1 MATSNH
7 IQTIETA
14 EERHWRY
21 ALWAV
26 SAVTMLRLAWLFA
39 DRLDLY
45 PDEAQYWLWAQAPSI
60 GYYSKPP
67 LVAWLIATTTAFLGN
82 AEAGVR
88 FSAPLLHLGA
98 AFFIYGIA
106 KRLYDSRVAAW
117 SAVVYATLPGISAS
131 SIIIST
137 DAPLL
142 FFWAA
147 ALYGFLRAREPGGVR
162 WWIGVGIAA
171 GLGLLSKYAMAYWL
185 VSALVYLLIVRDER
199 KHLPGFL
206 VASLISLLVYLPN
219 FVWNWLNGFQS
230 YKHTGDNADIGNA
243 GIHPGAFLEFGGS
256 QFGVFGPILFAALI
270 FFALT
275 QGRRLLRP
283 PASLL
288 AWFALPTLVMML
300 GLSMATRAHPNWSAP
315 TYVSGTILVVALLL
329 ERGWGRLVSISVAIH
344 IVAVV
349 ALLGAKD
356 ISAAIGME
364 IPGKYDPLHRLR
376 GWKTIGRVVTQTLA
390 RTPNATLLCDD
401 REDLASLLYYVQP
414 PVAGKWNAVGG
425 IHDWF
430 DATRDISQDIGADFL
445 LVSRRKQLGVVADYF
460 NEIGP
465 IQHITVPV
473 GRGEQRDYL
482 MVELKGFKGYRLPP
496 AAK

>member
-7 IQTIETA
+7 IPPLETA

-21 ALWAV
+21 AFWAI

-39 DRLDLY
+39 GRLDLY
-45 PDEAQYWLWAQAPSI
+45 PDEAQYWLWAKAPAL

-67 LVAWLIATTTAFLGN
+67 LVAWIIATTTALLGN
-82 AEAGVR
+82 TEAGIR
-88 FSAPLLHLGA
+88 FGAPLLHFGA
-98 AFFIYGIA
+98 ALFIYGIA

-117 SAVVYATLPGISAS
+117 SAVVYVTLPGISAS
-131 SIIIST
+131 SMIMST

-147 ALYGFLRAREPGGVR
+147 ALYALIRAREPGGAR
-162 WWIGVGIAA
+162 WWMGVGIAA

-185 VSALVYLLIVRDER
+185 ISALVYLILVREER

-206 VASLISLLVYLPN
+206 FASVISLLVYLPN

-230 YKHTGDNADIGNA
+230 YKHTSDNANMGDA
-243 GIHPGAFLEFGGS
+243 GIHPGAFLEFAGS
-256 QFGVFGPILFAALI
+256 QFGVFGPILFAVLI
-270 FFALT
+270 FIVLT
-275 QGRRLLRP
+275 QGRRLIRP
-283 PASLL
+283 PQSML
-288 AWFALPTLVMML
+288 AWFALPTLAMML
-300 GLSMATRAHPNWSAP
+300 ALSIVTRAHPNWSAP
-315 TYVSGTILVVALLL
+315 TYVTGTILVVALVL
-329 ERGWGRLVSISVAIH
+329 ERGWGRLLSISVAIH
-344 IVAVV
+344 ILAVV

-356 ISAAIGME
+356 VSAAVGME

-376 GWKTIGRVVTQTLA
+376 GWKTIGRVVTAALA
-390 RTPNATLLCDD
+390 RSPDAVLLADD

-445 LVSRRKQLGVVADYF
+445 FVSRRKQLGPVADYF
-460 NEIGP
+460 QEVGP

-473 GRGEQRDYL
+473 GRGVQRDYL
-482 MVELKGFKGYRLPP
+482 MVELKGFKGYGR
-496 AAK
+496 